1 MKRFLPIAALL
12 LAVAYV
18 ASTLRPPANPG
29 SFDVNAF
36 GRLPVLVNGRLK
48 PLDTVARSSLLQLQG
63 RQTVTTPDGR
73 RLQPAEWLLDV
84 AFRPNLADAY
94 QHFEI
99 VNPDVLAIF
108 ELRAADGQ
116 GEKRFSL
123 KQLQPKIAELQR
135 QTRLADQVESAVRTP
150 FQRAVIQLYGNLVHY
165 QRLRHAFVSRRAPT
179 FWATCSS
186 CRTT

>member
-1 MKRFLPIAALL
+1 MMDTIAGQTQLFID
-12 LAVAYV
+12 
-18 ASTLRPPANPG
+18 SIPTM
-29 SFDVNAF
+29 SAF
-36 GRLPVLVNGRLK
+36 IKSGRLK

-108 ELRAADGQ
+108 ELRATDGQ

-135 QTRLADQVESAVRTP
+135 QTRLADQV
-150 FQRAVIQLYGNLVHY
+150 
-165 QRLRHAFVSRRAPT
+165 
-179 FWATCSS
+179 
-186 CRTT
+186 

>member
-1 MKRFLPIAALL
+1 MKKAAPFLVLALVL
-12 LAVAYV
+12 VWV
-18 ASTLRPPANPG
+18 ASTLRAPRNPAA
-29 SFDVNAF
+29 FDVQGF

-73 RLQPAEWLLDV
+73 KLQPTEWLLDV
-84 AFRPNLADAY
+84 TFRPAQADTY

-108 ELRAADGQ
+108 DLRTSDGQ

-123 KQLQPKIAELQR
+123 RQLEPKIAELQR
-135 QTRLADQVESAVRTP
+135 QSKLADQVESAVRTP
-150 FQRAVIQLYGNLVHY
+150 FQRGV
-165 QRLRHAFVSRRAPT
+165 LRSTATSCTTSVSGTPSFRRVDRT
-179 FWATCSS
+179 SS
-186 CRTT
+186 ASSSSFRIR